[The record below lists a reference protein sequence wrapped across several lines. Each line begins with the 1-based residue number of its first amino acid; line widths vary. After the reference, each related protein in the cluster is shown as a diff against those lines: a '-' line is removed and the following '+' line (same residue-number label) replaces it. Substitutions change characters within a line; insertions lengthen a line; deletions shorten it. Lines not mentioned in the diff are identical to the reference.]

1 MKKSKKLIA
10 LLLAA
15 VMLFALAACNNEET
29 PGTGDEVGTTAGSA
43 TDTYTIG
50 ICQLVQ
56 HDALDAAT
64 KGFQDYLTEQLGDKV
79 EFSYQNASGEKTN
92 CTTIVSQFVA
102 SNVDLIMANATDALV
117 AAAAATEDIPILGT
131 SITDYATAL
140 QIDNWTG
147 TTGMNV
153 SGTADLAPLDQQAA
167 MIKELCPDAKEVG
180 ILYCSAESNS
190 KYQADVVA
198 EELQKL
204 GLTSTV
210 YTFVDTNDVQQ
221 VMQTAV
227 DNSDV
232 VYIPTDN
239 TAASNTEAIN
249 NVAEAAGVPII
260 AGEEGIC
267 KGCGIATLSISYYDL
282 GRKTGEMAYDIL
294 VNGADPATMPIEY
307 SDGLT
312 KKAVTERCEALNI
325 TVPEG
330 YEAIVLED
338 ETAAQ

>member
-50 ICQLVQ
+50 ICQFVQ

-64 KGFQDYLTEQLGDKV
+64 KGFQDYLTEQLGDRV

-147 TTGMNV
+147 TTGMNI

-227 DNSDV
+227 DNGRGSVYQFFTGPGKEYLPDLVDSFTAIGCPKLADLMQKVVDLAIQEQSGQIADV
-232 VYIPTDN
+232 DVDEEDDAPSFQTYTFDFMDLCEEEQIEDKLANYIRQH
-239 TAASNTEAIN
+239 
-249 NVAEAAGVPII
+249 
-260 AGEEGIC
+260 
-267 KGCGIATLSISYYDL
+267 KATF
-282 GRKTGEMAYDIL
+282 
-294 VNGADPATMPIEY
+294 
-307 SDGLT
+307 
-312 KKAVTERCEALNI
+312 LN
-325 TVPEG
+325 
-330 YEAIVLED
+330 
-338 ETAAQ
+338 